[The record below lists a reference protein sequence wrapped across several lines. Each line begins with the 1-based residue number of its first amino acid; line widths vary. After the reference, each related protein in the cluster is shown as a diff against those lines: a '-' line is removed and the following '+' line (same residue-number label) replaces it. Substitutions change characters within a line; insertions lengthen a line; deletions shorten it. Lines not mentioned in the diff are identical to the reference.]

1 MMGLMYAW
9 ATKEY
14 LLERMSFGQIMM
26 YLDYGLQ
33 IRYPKTDG
41 RQQASPSLVGR
52 SAEEIRR
59 KRDELRRQYG
69 TNVEGL

>member
-1 MMGLMYAW
+1 MMGLLYSW

-14 LLERMSFGQIMM
+14 LLERMSFGQIVM
-26 YLDYGLQ
+26 YLNYGVA
-33 IRYPKTDG
+33 IKYPEPAAAQGK
-41 RQQASPSLVGR
+41 SMVGL

-59 KRDELRRQYG
+59 RRAELRKQYG

>member
-1 MMGLMYAW
+1 MMGLIYAW

-26 YLDYGLQ
+26 YLNYG
-33 IRYPKTDG
+33 IAIKYPKPAPRG
-41 RQQASPSLVGR
+41 NPGSMVGR

-59 KRDELRRQYG
+59 RRDELRRQFG
-69 TNVEGL
+69 ENIEGL